1 MFPQLQPSL
10 CSQLIGLEKR
20 VLGHSAEV
28 EHWFRAQWR
37 LHPPPFYGSVDL
49 RNACFKLAPVDTNLF
64 PGGFNNLSEAALPVT
79 VQALM
84 ASVESHCPD
93 IARVL
98 LIPENHTRNS
108 FYLANVA
115 RLAGLLRQAGL
126 EVRIGSL
133 LPEVTA
139 PTPITATMPSG
150 QEIHLVLEPLVRKAD
165 RIGVAGFDPCLV
177 LLNNDLSS
185 GVPEQLRG
193 IRNQTMLPPL
203 HAGWASR
210 RKSEHFT
217 AYRRVAQ
224 EFAQRLQIDP
234 WLIDPYF
241 DRCQGVDFH
250 ARLGETCLADKVS
263 DLLEKIRRKY
273 QEYEIQQTPF
283 VVVKADAGTYG
294 MGIMTVK
301 DPSEVINLNRKQ
313 RNKMAVGK
321 EGIQVHD
328 VLVQE
333 GVHSFETVPQPEGDA
348 VAEPVVYMVDRYVIG
363 GFYRVHVDRGPDENL
378 NAPGARFVP
387 LPFEQSCQQPMAEEN
402 PDATPNRL
410 YLYGVIS
417 RLALLAASREL
428 EATHP
433 AARLTP
439 GEPGSH

>member
-1 MFPQLQPSL
+1 MTPQLQPSL
-10 CSQLIGLEKR
+10 CGQLIDLEKR
-20 VLGHSAEV
+20 VLGHSAEI

-37 LHPPPFYGSVDL
+37 VHPPPFYGSVDL

-84 ASVESHCPD
+84 ASVESHCND

-98 LIPENHTRNS
+98 LIPENHTRNL

-115 RLAGLLRQAGL
+115 RLSGMLRQAGL

-133 LPEVTA
+133 LPEITG
-139 PTPITATMPSG
+139 PTPIEATSPSG
-150 QEIHLVLEPLVRKAD
+150 QEIQLVLEPLVRTGD

-193 IRNQTMLPPL
+193 ISRQAMLPPL

-210 RKSEHFT
+210 RKSEHFS
-217 AYRRVAQ
+217 AYRGVAQ

-234 WLIDPYF
+234 WLIDPFF

-263 DLLEKIRRKY
+263 DLLQQIRRKY
-273 QEYEIQQTPF
+273 QEYDIQQTPF

-301 DPSEVINLNRKQ
+301 DPSEVMNLNRKQ

-328 VLVQE
+328 VLIQE

-348 VAEPVVYMVDRYVIG
+348 VAEPVVYMVDRYVVG

-387 LPFEQSCQQPMAEEN
+387 LPFEQSCQQPMAEES

-428 EATHP
+428 QATHP
-433 AARLTP
+433 AASRSASLPT
-439 GEPGSH
+439 SF

>member
-1 MFPQLQPSL
+1 MIPQLQPSL

-37 LHPPPFYGSVDL
+37 QHPPPFYGSVDL

-139 PTPITATMPSG
+139 PTPIAATTPAG

-217 AYRRVAQ
+217 AYRSVAK
-224 EFAQRLQIDP
+224 EFALRLQIDP

-273 QEYEIQQTPF
+273 QEYEIEQTPF

-348 VAEPVVYMVDRYVIG
+348 VAEPVVYMVDRYVVG

-387 LPFEQSCQQPMAEEN
+387 LAFEQSCQQPGAYEN
-402 PDATPNRL
+402 PDATQTRL

-433 AARLTP
+433 AARLP
-439 GEPGSH
+439 AGDPGSH